1 MKKIHLNKWKHKSS
15 LYLMLFCLS
24 LPLALTPLSVSAT
37 ETETESEQTAPTSQ
51 KDASET
57 TSESQT
63 VESSTNDQ
71 NQNNSTISLPE
82 SSSTTSLA
90 PSESLTSDSKKLA
103 QKEEVVAS
111 TTVAEPKAAVSATIS
126 VPDPNLKQT
135 ILSTLGLAT
144 TAELTQ
150 TDMDKLTNLTLNS
163 VDIYSLVG
171 LEHATNLSSIYI
183 NVNNKI
189 TDFTPLESLTKLT
202 FVTLQTSSLTSDNF
216 PNLTASQGLTNLSIG
231 GTSVDNSVL
240 AKIVNLKALVRLYMD
255 SNMNITNIE
264 PLKVLPNLK
273 SLSVQFCGI
282 TDFTV
287 IKDFP
292 IMSDL
297 AAFGQNTGRNDPPT
311 TVTRSSLKYNED
323 EQSVYI
329 PFSMMPNRMTNFD
342 GYIPPFSTSN
352 SASNTY
358 FDFNGTQLPASRLQI
373 DDNGITINS
382 VSPEEYQGIKSFE
395 YNARLNNP
403 AGTYAVPDGYTFYA
417 ISSGTYLH
425 QFDVVDDG
433 APVTVKYQDEN
444 GQELAPSE
452 LLNGYVGATYNSK
465 ELSFQGYS
473 LIKVDGDA
481 TGKFTDS
488 PQTVTYIYQKN
499 AKLLGQVTVKYI
511 DTDGKA
517 LFGDVIQT
525 GNIGETYHTEKKELT
540 GYTFKNIIGNA
551 SGQYTNSPQTVTY
564 VYEKNANPNKPEEV
578 IPDSSD
584 KNNVNPD
591 SRENET
597 TKGSKTVK
605 DKESVV
611 TSKEKNLPETGDKEQ
626 GMKKITLFGS
636 FLLILGS
643 LVLFIRFRKV
653 D

>member
-1 MKKIHLNKWKHKSS
+1 MKKIHLNKWKHKTS

-37 ETETESEQTAPTSQ
+37 EKETESEQTAPTSQ

-57 TSESQT
+57 TSETQT
-63 VESSTNDQ
+63 VESSTN
-71 NQNNSTISLPE
+71 
-82 SSSTTSLA
+82 
-90 PSESLTSDSKKLA
+90 
-103 QKEEVVAS
+103 EEVVAS
-111 TTVAEPKAAVSATIS
+111 TTVAEPKAAASSTIS

-417 ISSGTYLH
+417 ISSGTYLMSLMMGP
-425 QFDVVDDG
+425 QSQLSIKMKM
-433 APVTVKYQDEN
+433 VKN
-444 GQELAPSE
+444 
-452 LLNGYVGATYNSK
+452 
-465 ELSFQGYS
+465 
-473 LIKVDGDA
+473 
-481 TGKFTDS
+481 
-488 PQTVTYIYQKN
+488 
-499 AKLLGQVTVKYI
+499 
-511 DTDGKA
+511 
-517 LFGDVIQT
+517 
-525 GNIGETYHTEKKELT
+525 
-540 GYTFKNIIGNA
+540 
-551 SGQYTNSPQTVTY
+551 
-564 VYEKNANPNKPEEV
+564 
-578 IPDSSD
+578 
-584 KNNVNPD
+584 
-591 SRENET
+591 
-597 TKGSKTVK
+597 
-605 DKESVV
+605 
-611 TSKEKNLPETGDKEQ
+611 
-626 GMKKITLFGS
+626 
-636 FLLILGS
+636 
-643 LVLFIRFRKV
+643 
-653 D
+653 